1 MLADQCYGGA
11 QRPRLLMAPTM
22 RGHEGKMDTA
32 DYVIVGAGS
41 AGCVLANR
49 LSEDGK
55 NSVCLLE
62 AGPPDWSPYI
72 HIPTGFMKLMS
83 HPTYN
88 WCYASEPSEWTGG
101 RSIPVPRGKTLGGSS
116 SINGNVFTRGNRE
129 DFNTWAQFGN
139 RGWGYADV
147 LPYFKRYETK
157 HGVRDETYRGSR
169 GELAVTDTDW
179 THPLC
184 EAFIEGAVSIG
195 IPRTSDYNGAAQ
207 EGISYTQRTILNK
220 RRVSAAQAFLK
231 PARGRSNLAVVTR
244 AHATRLIL
252 EGKRVTGVHYA
263 KGGRGGAARTVKANR
278 EVILCSGVFNSAQ
291 LLQLSGIGDPRHLA
305 DVGIETRHTLAG
317 VGLNLRDHYANRF
330 TARVKNA
337 ETLNERAQGMK
348 LIPEIAKWVL
358 NRPGVLSLPATTV
371 YAFWRSNPDIPNSD
385 LQLSFV
391 PASYV
396 MGRQAKLDDFPGMSI
411 ATWQQRPE
419 SSGHVR
425 LRSSDPFD
433 KPIIQPNYLAS
444 ETDRAVVLSGMKT
457 VRKILQTSAMAP
469 YYDGEDFPGEH
480 VQSDEELLESIRQRG
495 TTTFH
500 PAGSCKMGPASDP
513 LAVVSDTLRVH
524 GLEGLRVADASIM
537 PRMISANLNAA
548 CLMIGEKASD
558 LILGRAAPEP
568 IVAAAVEG
576 FS

>member
-1 MLADQCYGGA
+1 MNV
-11 QRPRLLMAPTM
+11 
-22 RGHEGKMDTA
+22 A

-49 LSEDGK
+49 LSQDGK
-55 NSVCLLE
+55 HTVCLLE

-72 HIPTGFMKLMS
+72 HIPTGFMKLMN

-88 WCYASEPSEWTGG
+88 WCYKSEPSEWTGG

-116 SINGNVFTRGNRE
+116 SINGNIFTRGNRA

-157 HGVRDETYRGSR
+157 YGFRDDEFRGSS
-169 GELAVTDTDW
+169 GELAITDTDW

-207 EGISYTQRTILNK
+207 EGISYTQRTIFNN
-220 RRVSAAQAFLK
+220 RRVSAARAFLA
-231 PARGRSNLAVVTR
+231 PARSRPNLTVVTQ
-244 AHATRLIL
+244 AHATSLAL
-252 EGKRVTGVHYA
+252 EGKRITGVHYT
-263 KGGRGGAARTVKANR
+263 KGGRGGVPRTVKANR

-291 LLQLSGIGDPRHLA
+291 LLQLSGIGDPKHLA
-305 DVGIETRHTLAG
+305 PIGIQVQHALPG
-317 VGLNLRDHYANRF
+317 VGNNLRDHYANRF

-337 ETLNERAQGMK
+337 ETLNERAQGLK
-348 LIPEIAKWVL
+348 LLPEIVKWVF

-371 YAFWRSNPDIPNSD
+371 YAFWRSNPDIPNAD

-391 PASYV
+391 PASYEL
-396 MGRQAKLDDFPGMSI
+396 GRQAKLDDFPGMSI

-419 SSGHVR
+419 SSGYVR
-425 LRSSDPFD
+425 LRSADPFEM
-433 KPIIQPNYLAS
+433 PIIQPNYLDS
-444 ETDRAVVLSGMKT
+444 EIDRAVVLAGMKT
-457 VRKILQTSAMAP
+457 VRRILKTKAMEP
-469 YYDGEDFPGEH
+469 YYDGEDFPGEQ
-480 VQSDEELLESIRQRG
+480 VQSDEDLLESIRQRG
-495 TTTFH
+495 TTTYH
-500 PAGSCKMGPASDP
+500 PAGTCKMGPPGDP
-513 LAVVSDTLRVH
+513 LAVVNDELRVH

-568 IVAAAVEG
+568 ANAALASG
-576 FS
+576 TI

>member
-1 MLADQCYGGA
+1 
-11 QRPRLLMAPTM
+11 
-22 RGHEGKMDTA
+22 MDTA

-49 LSEDGK
+49 LSEGGK
-55 NSVCLLE
+55 FSVCLLE

-72 HIPTGFMKLMS
+72 HIPTGFMKLMN

-88 WCYASEPSEWTGG
+88 WCYKSEPSEWTAG
-101 RSIPVPRGKTLGGSS
+101 RAIPVPRGKTLGGSS

-157 HGVRDETYRGSR
+157 HGAGDDTYRGR
-169 GELAVTDTDW
+169 KGELAVTDTDW
-179 THPLC
+179 HHPLC
-184 EAFIEGAVSIG
+184 EAFIEGAVSVG

-207 EGISYTQRTILNK
+207 EGVSYTQRTIFNK
-220 RRVSAAQAFLK
+220 LRVSSARAFLA
-231 PARGRSNLAVVTR
+231 PARSRPNLRVVTQ
-244 AHATRLIL
+244 AHATSLVI
-252 EGKRVTGVHYA
+252 EGKRVTGIRYM
-263 KGGRGGAARTVKANR
+263 KGGRKGTPRTLKANR

-291 LLQLSGIGDPRHLA
+291 LLQLSGIGDPQQLA
-305 DVGIETRHTLAG
+305 NVGIETRHALRG

-330 TARVKNA
+330 TVRVKNA
-337 ETLNERAQGMK
+337 ETLNERAQGLK

-358 NRPGVLSLPATTV
+358 KRPSVLSLPATSV
-371 YAFWRSNPDIPNSD
+371 YAFWRSNPDIANSD

-391 PASYV
+391 PASYEL
-396 MGRQAKLDDFPGMSI
+396 GRQAKLDSFPGMSI

-419 SSGHVR
+419 SSGYVR
-425 LRSSDPFD
+425 LRSADPFEM
-433 KPIIQPNYLAS
+433 PIIQPNYLDS
-444 ETDRAVVLSGMKT
+444 EIDRAVVLAGMKT
-457 VRKILQTSAMAP
+457 VRKILGTDAMAR
-469 YYDGEDFPGEH
+469 YCDGEDFPGAH
-480 VQSDEELLESIRQRG
+480 VRTDDELMASIRERG

-513 LAVVSDTLRVH
+513 LAVVSDELRVH
-524 GLEGLRVADASIM
+524 GLEGIRIADASIM

-558 LILGRAAPEP
+558 IVRGRPAPEP
-568 IVAAAVEG
+568 VIESGLHDHMTRGGAAI
-576 FS
+576 